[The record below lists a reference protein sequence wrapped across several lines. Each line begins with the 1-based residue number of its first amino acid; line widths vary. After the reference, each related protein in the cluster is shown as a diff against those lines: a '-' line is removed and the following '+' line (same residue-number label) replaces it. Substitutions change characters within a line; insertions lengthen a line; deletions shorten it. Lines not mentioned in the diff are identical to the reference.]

1 MLKPKHKYDDNV
13 GRTLN
18 WVLER
23 SRKNITRDVKGME
36 LYIDVLEN
44 HTAYLM
50 IPEVF
55 KRLPW
60 MATNTI
66 SDLVKYN
73 EQQQQ
78 QSMVNEIIGIVN
90 KEFNTN
96 TPIGLSTAICE
107 QYFGFNRNLRYSDDL
122 YYRLDSTLCLY
133 LHLMGI
139 VEYKQ
144 EYDSHIFGDERCSAI
159 LDNVASQLVMST
171 IISGSVNKV
180 NNVLGILDTMTDMNS
195 LRTKVFPEVFSSV
208 LQNMEIDDIRKIDI
222 RFLEHPIMAIHE
234 DVQYAISMI
243 KLYGEEK

>member
-1 MLKPKHKYDDNV
+1 MLKTKHTYDDNV

-23 SRKNITRDVKGME
+23 SRKNITSDVKGME
-36 LYIDVLEN
+36 LNIDVLKN

-60 MATNTI
+60 MVINTI
-66 SDLVKYN
+66 SDLDKSN
-73 EQQQQ
+73 EH

-90 KEFNTN
+90 QEFNTN
-96 TPIGLSTAICE
+96 TPIGLSTTICE
-107 QYFGFNRNLRYSDDL
+107 QNFGFNRNLHYSDDL
-122 YYRLDSTLCLY
+122 YYRLDPTLCLY
-133 LHLMGI
+133 LHLLGI
-139 VEYKQ
+139 VAYKQ
-144 EYDSHIFGDERCSAI
+144 EYDSHIFGVERCSAI

-171 IISGSVNKV
+171 IISGSANKV
-180 NNVLGILDTMTDMNS
+180 NNVLGILDTMVDMDS
-195 LRTKVFPEVFSSV
+195 MRTKVFPEVFSGV

-222 RFLEHPIMAIHE
+222 RFLEHPVMAIHE

-243 KLYGEEK
+243 KLYGDKT